1 MVWWWLRL
9 IDVIDVNVGSL
20 LQKGIA
26 IRNLFYDHLFAVC
39 AFVNVLDS

>member
-20 LQKGIA
+20 GIA

-39 AFVNVLDS
+39 AFVNVL